1 MTLNRHLLFGD
12 FLVPISRLK
21 RAECTPKKDS
31 FRRRIGAD
39 SVPILRRQ
47 LNLGADLVPIRCL
60 FLGAP
65 ENRRK
70 IGADYDLRSGWAAS
84 QTI

>member
-1 MTLNRHLLFGD
+1 MH
-12 FLVPISRLK
+12 
-21 RAECTPKKDS
+21 AEKDS

-39 SVPILRRQ
+39 SVQILRRQ

-70 IGADYDLRSGWAAS
+70 IGADYDLRSGWEQIHVHVCIQFS
-84 QTI
+84 